1 MIIKLI
7 TNSSAGKTNTFSA
20 HFPWSSHWRIM
31 SNMFATVVTILGFF
45 SSLVS
50 GQTELC
56 PKGPNTIGDCGCDGQ
71 IWVADGCHEV
81 FNNHFHWDF
90 CVIIVSRDSTVTV
103 PDQKE
108 MMMLRDVSWSVE
120 KMRRCW
126 LTQDWEVPGNVFLMT
141 TLLESFVLENSTQC
155 AGVRVRMRIVLLETV
170 SVMDSW
176 ESAMIVKK
184 QSKDWIH

>member
-7 TNSSAGKTNTFSA
+7 TNSSAGKTNKFSA

-81 FNNHFHWDF
+81 
-90 CVIIVSRDSTVTV
+90 IIIFTEIFVSSLFLGILLWQFQIRRRWWCWG
-103 PDQKE
+103 
-108 MMMLRDVSWSVE
+108 MSVE
-120 KMRRCW
+120 VWRRWDAADWPKTGRFLAMCSWWQPCW
-126 LTQDWEVPGNVFLMT
+126 SHLSWKIQH
-141 TLLESFVLENSTQC
+141 S
-155 AGVRVRMRIVLLETV
+155 VRVSGWGWGLSYWRLWVWWTV
-170 SVMDSW
+170 
-176 ESAMIVKK
+176 ES
-184 QSKDWIH
+184 QQ